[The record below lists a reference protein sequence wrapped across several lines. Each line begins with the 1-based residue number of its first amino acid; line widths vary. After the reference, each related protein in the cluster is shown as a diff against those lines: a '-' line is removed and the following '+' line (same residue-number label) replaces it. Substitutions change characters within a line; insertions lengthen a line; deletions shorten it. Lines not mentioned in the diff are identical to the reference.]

1 MLIGFGNTPQPQF
14 QVLELDQNLLL
25 AAFNN
30 RINQKLAST
39 ASVTALNTSNN
50 GPNSDIVPIWEPEFG
65 GDVEEEVKERL
76 LAKGP
81 LIDLDDPDLNRAGID
96 ENAKQLFAAY
106 KAVRRLQE
114 VARFAADPAG
124 RSISGILQT
133 QFERYE
139 KEFVDFVDNINIDG
153 LNIVSGKK
161 EGSIKAEAISP
172 KTRATFT
179 GDAKFSSG
187 DTAIADIDPNAQFNI
202 RITKADATVI
212 DVNIDLSAL
221 GAADRSLVNIVNH
234 VNNELD
240 AAGVITRFAVGRNE
254 EGGFRFDVDRSLSE
268 QVEFSAPVTETAV
281 YLAATSGT
289 GDNAAGL
296 LRKLDGLG
304 NASPNVADTNR
315 IQAEDGGTT
324 ANAVAVD
331 SQGNSYVVG
340 KTGAD
345 LDGQINQSTDDLF
358 LTKYDAA
365 GNVLFTRLLGADA
378 ETSGLAIT
386 VDSNDNVIVAG
397 QTRSELEEN
406 VAGLGLDSFV
416 AKFDS
421 TGQEVFTRQ
430 IRSSSGDGAL
440 AVTVDD
446 ADNIFFA
453 GFAAGNIAG
462 QTNGGGNDAYL
473 VKLDA
478 NGTQLSAQQFGGAG
492 DQRATALAFH
502 NGQVYVAGND
512 GNQAF
517 VRRFDAATLT
527 EDVGFQVDLGDG
539 GAATQATALTVDA
552 TGQVFLGGHT
562 TDAGLPNAAG
572 GGRIAH
578 QGGTDGFVS
587 RINGTTA
594 AVEFTSYVGTGG
606 ADKVTGVAVDGT
618 DIYVSGTTGGG
629 LFGENLGG
637 SADAFVAKLDNQGAA
652 VFNHQF
658 TGAGG
663 VAAGAGIQ
671 VAAGGSSVL
680 TQLGLPHGNIP
691 SSVSASVT
699 SNSSVRPGDSFFI
712 SVNDE
717 AKKRVTI
724 DADDSFRQLAFSIN
738 QVLKGRGFA
747 KVVFDSSDGEKLEI
761 KAANG
766 NSITIHAGPDGA
778 NALAGLGLRE
788 TTLFPD
794 AGSGSDSDDDEEE
807 SGGNVFALGF
817 IGQFDLTDPKEADLT
832 AKHMDSAILKIQDAY
847 KQLIGDLKDP
857 KELERNLALATPPPA
872 HIAAKIA
879 NYQEALLRLGG
890 SL

>member
-1 MLIGFGNTPQPQF
+1 
-14 QVLELDQNLLL
+14 
-25 AAFNN
+25 
-30 RINQKLAST
+30 
-39 ASVTALNTSNN
+39 
-50 GPNSDIVPIWEPEFG
+50 
-65 GDVEEEVKERL
+65 
-76 LAKGP
+76 
-81 LIDLDDPDLNRAGID
+81 
-96 ENAKQLFAAY
+96 
-106 KAVRRLQE
+106 
-114 VARFAADPAG
+114 
-124 RSISGILQT
+124 
-133 QFERYE
+133 
-139 KEFVDFVDNINIDG
+139 G
-153 LNIVSGKK
+153 LNIISGKK
-161 EGSIKAEAISP
+161 EESIKAEAISP

-179 GDAKFSSG
+179 GDAKFGSG
-187 DTAIADIDPNAQFNI
+187 DEVIADIDPNAQFDI

-221 GAADRSLVNIVNH
+221 GGADRNLINIVNH
-234 VNNELD
+234 VNNQLD

-254 EGGFRFDVDRSLSE
+254 DGGFRIDVDRSLSE
-268 QVEFSAPVTETAV
+268 QVEFSAPVSESAV
-281 YLAATSGT
+281 YLAATSGS

-296 LRKLDGLG
+296 LRKLDDLG
-304 NASPNVADTNR
+304 NVAPNIADTNR
-315 IQAEDGGTT
+315 IQAEGGGTT

-331 SQGNSYVVG
+331 SQGNTYVVG
-340 KTGAD
+340 KTSAD

-365 GNVLFTRLLGADA
+365 GNVLFSRLLGAEA

-397 QTRSELEEN
+397 QTRSELEQN

-416 AKFDS
+416 TKFDS

-440 AVTVDD
+440 AVTVDES
-446 ADNIFFA
+446 DNIFFA
-453 GFAAGNIAG
+453 GFAAGGIAG

-478 NGTQLSAQQFGGAG
+478 NGTQLGAQQFGGAG

-502 NGQVYVAGND
+502 GGQVYVAGND

-527 EDVGFQVDLGDG
+527 EDAGFQVDLGAG

-562 TDAGLPNAAG
+562 TDAGLPNSAG

-587 RINGTTA
+587 RLNGTTG
-594 AVEFTSYVGTGG
+594 AVEFTSYVGTG
-606 ADKVTGVAVDGT
+606 ATDKVTGIAVDGT

-637 SADAFVAKLDNQGAA
+637 SKDAFVAKLDDQGAA

-663 VAAGAGIQ
+663 VAAAGGIQ
-671 VAAGGSSVL
+671 VAAGGTSVL
-680 TQLGLPHGNIP
+680 TRLGLPHGDIP
-691 SSVSASVT
+691 KSVSTSVT

-712 SVNDE
+712 SVNDGL
-717 AKKRVTI
+717 KKRVTI
-724 DADDSFRQLAFSIN
+724 EAGDSFRKLAFSIN
-738 QVLKGRGFA
+738 QALKGQGFA
-747 KVVFDSSDGEKLEI
+747 KVVYDSSDGEKLEI

-766 NSITIHAGPDGA
+766 NAITIHAGPDGA

-794 AGSGSDSDDDEEE
+794 AGSDSDDEGVSAD
-807 SGGNVFALGF
+807 SIFALGF
-817 IGQFDLTDPKEADLT
+817 IGQFDLTDQEEADLT

-847 KQLIGDLKDP
+847 KQLIGDIKDP
-857 KELERNLALATPPPA
+857 KELERNLALATPPPPYL
-872 HIAAKIA
+872 AAKIA

-890 SL
+890 TL